1 MGIDS
6 LKIYIYLLVVFCL
19 VGCSGGTKTSNQA
32 PRSAADIEAAR
43 TSRRAAGVS
52 VGDSLFLMGDLKG
65 ATLTY
70 SRGADDPDASIRL
83 LAKRK
88 LASVYEVQGKEKES
102 LKLLSKISEEKGDF
116 LDLEPANI
124 VKMLY
129 FADRLKDSSLTTKLL
144 EKAKIAEA
152 KAYDVI
158 HDPLIAPGGNNNLYY
173 WMAME
178 ADTALDGVLFNWAI
192 QKAGN
197 LSDQQWLQVAT
208 VLASSDSKRATEILK
223 RIEPKLTGDD
233 KNHQIATMQK
243 IQETDDQKNKAPAK
257 PQTPSADIET
267 IPYVAKFKTSGFW
280 PTGKIPKF
288 RLFKMRMG
296 SAR

>member
-1 MGIDS
+1 
-6 LKIYIYLLVVFCL
+6 
-19 VGCSGGTKTSNQA
+19 
-32 PRSAADIEAAR
+32 
-43 TSRRAAGVS
+43 
-52 VGDSLFLMGDLKG
+52 MGDLKG

-70 SRGADDPDASIRL
+70 ARGAEDSDASIRM

-88 LASVYEVQGKEKES
+88 LASVYEVQGNEKEA

-144 EKAKIAEA
+144 DRAKLAQA

-158 HDPLIAPGGNNNLYY
+158 HDPLIAPGGNSNWYY

-197 LSDQQWLQVAT
+197 MSDQQWLQVAT
-208 VLASSDSKRATEILK
+208 VLALSDSKRATEILK
-223 RIEPKLTGDD
+223 RIESKLSGDD
-233 KNHQIATMQK
+233 KNHQVATMQK
-243 IQETDDQKNKAPAK
+243 IQETDDLKKEAPAK
-257 PQTPSADIET
+257 TQTPADIEQ

-296 SAR
+296 QAR

>member
-1 MGIDS
+1 
-6 LKIYIYLLVVFCL
+6 
-19 VGCSGGTKTSNQA
+19 
-32 PRSAADIEAAR
+32 
-43 TSRRAAGVS
+43 
-52 VGDSLFLMGDLKG
+52 MGDLKG

-70 SRGADDPDASIRL
+70 ARGAEDSDASIGM

-88 LASVYEVQGKEKES
+88 LASVYEVQGNEREA

-129 FADRLKDSSLTTKLL
+129 FADRLKDSSLTTMLLDRAKL
-144 EKAKIAEA
+144 AQA

-158 HDPLIAPGGNNNLYY
+158 HDPLIAPGGNSNLYY

-178 ADTALDGVLFNWAI
+178 ADSALDGALFNWAI
-192 QKAGN
+192 QNAEN

-233 KNHQIATMQK
+233 KNHQVATMQK
-243 IQETDDQKNKAPAK
+243 IQETDDLKKEAPAK
-257 PQTPSADIET
+257 TQTPADIEQ

-280 PTGKIPKF
+280 PTGKNSKIPTIQDEDGA
-288 RLFKMRMG
+288 G
-296 SAR
+296 SVTKNAG

>member
-1 MGIDS
+1 
-6 LKIYIYLLVVFCL
+6 
-19 VGCSGGTKTSNQA
+19 
-32 PRSAADIEAAR
+32 
-43 TSRRAAGVS
+43 
-52 VGDSLFLMGDLKG
+52 MGDLKG

-70 SRGADDPDASIRL
+70 TRGSEDSDPSIRL

-88 LASVYEVQGKEKES
+88 LASVYEVQGNEKEA
-102 LKLLSKISEEKGDF
+102 LKMLSKISEENGDF

-129 FADRLKDSSLTTKLL
+129 FADRLKDSSVTAKLL
-144 EKAKIAEA
+144 DRAKLVEA

-158 HDPLIAPGGNNNLYY
+158 HDPLIAPGGTSNLYY

-178 ADTALDGVLFNWAI
+178 ADSALDGVLFNWAI

-208 VLASSDSKRATEILK
+208 VLASSDSKRASEILK
-223 RIEPKLTGDD
+223 RIEPKLSGDD

-243 IQETDDQKNKAPAK
+243 IQETDDQKKEAPAK
-257 PQTPSADIET
+257 AQSSPPDIEQ

-296 SAR
+296 QAR

>member
-1 MGIDS
+1 M
-6 LKIYIYLLVVFCL
+6 KVNYLVGAVIFLA
-19 VGCSGGTKTSNQA
+19 GCSGGAKTSNQA
-32 PRSAADIEAAR
+32 PRSTADIEAAR
-43 TSRRAAGVS
+43 ISRRAAGVS
-52 VGDSLFLMGDLKG
+52 VGDSSFLMGDLKG

-70 SRGADDPDASIRL
+70 ARGAEDSDASIRM

-88 LASVYEVQGKEKES
+88 LASVYEVQGNEKEA

-144 EKAKIAEA
+144 DRAKLAQA

-158 HDPLIAPGGNNNLYY
+158 HDPLIAPGGNSNWYY

-197 LSDQQWLQVAT
+197 MSDQQWLQVAT
-208 VLASSDSKRATEILK
+208 VLALSDSKRATEILK
-223 RIEPKLTGDD
+223 RIESKLSGDD
-233 KNHQIATMQK
+233 KNHQVATMQK
-243 IQETDDQKNKAPAK
+243 IQDRK
-257 PQTPSADIET
+257 S
-267 IPYVAKFKTSGFW
+267 VV
-280 PTGKIPKF
+280 
-288 RLFKMRMG
+288 
-296 SAR
+296 